1 MRDSNK
7 RYIIRSSIL
16 NFPQQSKISLDHEI
30 NLHGRTI
37 HLEQDAIYEHSSE
50 QSSNMDNEQSEKM
63 AQFSSLTGCN
73 PSVVSR
79 HFDSVGRGEHGQK
92 LPGRPSANI
101 RIQSQA
107 QTALAAADWNLEA
120 AVGLYF
126 ATQDEQPND
135 DDMDEEAELAAT
147 APGPAAGS
155 NSAPPAKSSAR
166 GGKPKGAM
174 TLADLNTGDDDDE
187 ERDPNQD
194 LFTGGEKS
202 GLAVKN
208 PDQSGPT
215 DHFRNI
221 MNQART
227 NRDRPAAAHGHDEEE
242 NEPQRPT
249 AFTGRAQTLGGD
261 DAPSQVVQD
270 PTAASASARPR
281 HPRVS
286 RTLHLWADG
295 VSIDDGPLLR
305 FDDPANDHIM
315 TEINQGRA
323 PKALLDVQPDQEVD
337 LNLEPHRDENYVAPK
352 PKYKPFG
359 GQGMRLGSPTP
370 GPAPS
375 SSSTAATAAP
385 AASTASAR
393 PQQQQPQ
400 MDVNDAQPTLQLQI
414 RLGDGTRLVSRF
426 NTSHTIG
433 DVYNFVDRA
442 QSSSGRAWAL
452 MTTFPSKELDDK
464 SVALGDIS
472 DFQRGGV
479 VIQKWK

>member
-1 MRDSNK
+1 M
-7 RYIIRSSIL
+7 
-16 NFPQQSKISLDHEI
+16 
-30 NLHGRTI
+30 
-37 HLEQDAIYEHSSE
+37 
-50 QSSNMDNEQSEKM
+50 
-63 AQFSSLTGCN
+63 
-73 PSVVSR
+73 
-79 HFDSVGRGEHGQK
+79 
-92 LPGRPSANI
+92 
-101 RIQSQA
+101 QSQA
-107 QTALAAADWNLEA
+107 HTALASADWNLEQ
-120 AVGLYF
+120 AVALYF
-126 ATQDEQPND
+126 ASQDAED
-135 DDMDEEAELAAT
+135 DDDEPETVPTAA
-147 APGPAAGS
+147 APGPSAGPS
-155 NSAPPAKSSAR
+155 SAPPTKSSAR
-166 GGKPKGAM
+166 GGKSKGPR

-187 ERDPNQD
+187 EKDPAQD

-202 GLAVKN
+202 GLAVQN
-208 PDQSGPT
+208 PDQAGPT

-227 NRDRPAAAHGHDEEE
+227 NRDRPSAAPGTEPVE
-242 NEPQRPT
+242 NEEPRST

-270 PTAASASARPR
+270 PTAAAAGSARPR
-281 HPRVS
+281 HPRVN

-305 FDDPANDHIM
+305 FDDPANEHIM
-315 TEINQGRA
+315 AEINQGRA

-359 GQGMRLGSPTP
+359 GQGQRLGSPTP

-375 SSSTAATAAP
+375 SSSPSAPISAATTTTAP
-385 AASTASAR
+385 ATSSSQ
-393 PQQQQPQ
+393 PPQ
-400 MDVNDAQPTLQLQI
+400 MNVDDSQPTLQLQI

-433 DVYNFVDRA
+433 DVYNFVDSA
-442 QSSSGRAWAL
+442 APSSGRAWAL

-464 SVALGDIS
+464 TVVLGDIA

-479 VIQKWK
+479 VVQKWK